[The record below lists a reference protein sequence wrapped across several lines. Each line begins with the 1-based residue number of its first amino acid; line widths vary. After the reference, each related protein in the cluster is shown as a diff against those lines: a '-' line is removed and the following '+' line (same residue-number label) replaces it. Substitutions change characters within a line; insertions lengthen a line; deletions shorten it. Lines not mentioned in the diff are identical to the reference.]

1 MAEAMAD
8 LCAAVLAG
16 EERGVA
22 RACRLIDD
30 RHAGVRQLID
40 ALYPASGK
48 ARVIGVTGS
57 PGSGKSTLVSG
68 LVAQFRALG
77 QRVGVLAVD
86 PSSPFT
92 GGAILGDRVRMQ
104 RHFGDTSVF
113 IRSLATRGA
122 QGGLSR
128 SLQEHITVLDA
139 AGYGTI
145 LIETVGVGQDELDVS
160 DVAASTVV
168 VLAPGMGDDIQAVKS
183 GILEIADVFVVNKAD
198 REGADRTAAELE
210 QRLELARVV
219 GAASAASD
227 AWQAPVL
234 KCVAPSERGLPELV
248 QALSDHQA
256 WLGSESG
263 SKHRATRAQIG
274 AEKLLFGLVCE
285 RLAASIEPELKR
297 AAARLP
303 TGEVSP
309 NAAVEELLEYFR
321 VHAGQRELTETK

>member
-1 MAEAMAD
+1 MAEATAD

-16 EERGVA
+16 EERAVA

-68 LVAQFRALG
+68 LVAQLRALG
-77 QRVGVLAVD
+77 QRVGVLAAD

-122 QGGLSR
+122 QGGLTR
-128 SLQEHITVLDA
+128 SLQEHVVVLDA
-139 AGYGTI
+139 AGYDTV

-160 DVAASTVV
+160 DVAESTVV

-198 REGADRTAAELE
+198 RDGADRTVAELE
-210 QRLELARVV
+210 QRIELGRVV

-234 KCVAPSERGLPELV
+234 KCVALSERGLPELV
-248 QALSDHQA
+248 QALSDHLV
-256 WLGSESG
+256 WLSSAHG
-263 SKHRATRAQIG
+263 SKRRGLRAQAA
-274 AEKLLFGLVCE
+274 AEKLLLSLICE
-285 RLAASIEPELKR
+285 RLTASIEPELKR

-303 TGEVSP
+303 ARELSP
-309 NAAVEELLEYFR
+309 HAAADELIEYFR
-321 VHAGQRELTETK
+321 TRKSEPRGFSES

>member
-1 MAEAMAD
+1 MVDD
-8 LCAAVLAG
+8 LAAAVLRG
-16 EERGVA
+16 EERATA

-30 RHAGVRQLID
+30 RKPELGELID
-40 ALYPASGK
+40 ALHAAAGR

-68 LVAQFRALG
+68 LVAQFRAQG

-86 PSSPFT
+86 PSSTFT

-104 RHFGDTSVF
+104 RHFGDLSVF

-128 SLQEHITVLDA
+128 SVQEHVVVLDA
-139 AGYGTI
+139 AGYDVI

-160 DVAASTVV
+160 SVAESTVV
-168 VLAPGMGDDIQAVKS
+168 VVAPGMGDDIQAVKS

-198 REGADRTAAELE
+198 RDGADRAAGELE
-210 QRLELARVV
+210 QRLELGRVV

-234 KCVAPSERGLPELV
+234 KCIALRDEGLPELV
-248 QALSDHQA
+248 QALARHRGWLDTPGGAQSRAARNQA
-256 WLGSESG
+256 S
-263 SKHRATRAQIG
+263 
-274 AEKLLFGLVCE
+274 AERLLFALVCE
-285 RLAASIEPELKR
+285 RMAGAVERELARAASRVAERELSPH
-297 AAARLP
+297 AAASELFERL
-303 TGEVSP
+303 TAGKVS
-309 NAAVEELLEYFR
+309 AS
-321 VHAGQRELTETK
+321 